1 MEQTLAYL
9 RDYRDEHLDWIR
21 ELCRIPSISTQT
33 EHKADIRAALEWTR
47 DLCTRHGFQARIHE
61 TGGHPLLYAE
71 WCQAPDAPTCLV
83 YGHAD
88 VQPAGDRDLWDAD
101 PFDPVVKD
109 DWLICRGAADNK
121 GPLLAHVRAAVAW
134 LATAQRLPVNLKF
147 LIEAEEEVA
156 SPNLGP
162 FVENNRDLLSC
173 DYILISDTAM
183 YADGWPTITY
193 GTRGICYKEIRLS
206 GPKQDVHSGGFGG
219 SIANPAN
226 ELAKI
231 IASLHDADA
240 RVTIPGF
247 YDQVVDPSPQ
257 ERELVAS
264 LQFDEREYLAGLG
277 SPAVFGEIG
286 YSTYERRA
294 CRPTLDVNGIY
305 GGYMGEGASTIVP
318 ARAGA
323 KISMRL
329 VPNQASAEINRL
341 FERTIRQRCPK
352 TVRLEILDH
361 GRCDPYMAPL
371 DAEPMQAAR
380 RALTEAFDH
389 DVAFIRE
396 GGSLPI
402 LPMFKR
408 VLGVDSV
415 LMGFASPNCNAHGP
429 NEKVRLPDLDRGAE
443 AIARLLAYLGR

>member
-1 MEQTLAYL
+1 MEKTVAYL
-9 RDYRDEHLDWIR
+9 RDHRHEHLDWVR
-21 ELCRIPSISTQT
+21 DLCRIPSISTQA
-33 EHKADIRAALEWTR
+33 EHKGDVRAALEWIR
-47 DLCTRHGFQARIHE
+47 DLCARHGFQTRIHE
-61 TGGHPLLYAE
+61 TSGHPLLYAE
-71 WCQAPDAPTCLV
+71 WSQAGDAPTCLV

-88 VQPAGDRDLWDAD
+88 VQPAGDLDLWDAD
-101 PFDPVVKD
+101 PFDPLVKD

-121 GPLLAHVRAAVAW
+121 GPLLAHIRAAVAW

-147 LIEAEEEVA
+147 LVEAEEEVA

-162 FVENNRDLLSC
+162 FVEKHKDLLAC

-240 RVTIPGF
+240 RVTIPRF
-247 YDQVVDPSPQ
+247 YDRVVAPSAQ

-264 LQFDEREYLAGLG
+264 LEFDEQKFVGELG
-277 SPAVFGEIG
+277 SPAVFGETG
-286 YSTYERRA
+286 YSTYERRT

-305 GGYMGEGASTIVP
+305 GGYMAEGASTIVP
-318 ARAGA
+318 GRAGA

-329 VPNQASAEINRL
+329 VPNQTAAQIDHL
-341 FERTIRQRCPK
+341 FDETVRQRCPK

-361 GRCDPYMAPL
+361 GRCDPYMTPL
-371 DAEPMQAAR
+371 DAPAIRAAE

-402 LPMFKR
+402 LTMFKR

-415 LMGFASPNCNAHGP
+415 LMGLASPNCKAHGP
-429 NEKVRLPDLDRGAE
+429 NEQVRLPDLDRGAE
-443 AIARLLAYLGR
+443 AIARLLSYLAR